1 MKKILLLIGHLLLV
15 SQVKG
20 EESWQGI
27 ERQNQLSQVKLWN
40 ENYDKSKEFTGRE
53 KVEFL
58 ALGLTNMAY
67 HKTREN
73 HSPLVEELF
82 TKIQLE
88 ILATAGHATYFRD
101 KIVHAQENLETV
113 WSDSTE
119 RGVAF
124 SLVARERMN
133 GFRTLTQMPSVE
145 TINVLGEFLFN
156 TWVPPENASQR
167 IEERL
172 QPLSER
178 AATTLMK
185 LPIANKPA
193 GLTSAIASD
202 TLEINLAVWQRWYEQ
217 VKSGTLTFSFVGD
230 PTEYDLNGP
239 APKEKLQRIAH
250 DQQRDEGRLAGHKKA
265 AAGTEL
271 AVATS
276 QIRKPFHFAG
286 ILAACSIIAIAV
298 WYFLRNYGLK
308 KNQ

>member
-1 MKKILLLIGHLLLV
+1 MISFIALLLSIFLLLNV
-15 SQVKG
+15 TCNGIHPKAIEYYKETMGQTLANPIKENVLKLG
-20 EESWQGI
+20 ADLESLSRNLEKSDTI
-27 ERQNQLSQVKLWN
+27 RYQLYKELQEVLISIPGHA
-40 ENYDKSKEFTGRE
+40 ENY
-53 KVEFL
+53 
-58 ALGLTNMAY
+58 
-67 HKTREN
+67 
-73 HSPLVEELF
+73 
-82 TKIQLE
+82 
-88 ILATAGHATYFRD
+88 RD
-101 KIVHAQENLETV
+101 KILHAQENLEQV
-113 WSDSTE
+113 WADSTE

-250 DQQRDEGRLAGHKKA
+250 DQQRDEGRLAGHTKA

-276 QIRKPFHFAG
+276 QIGKPFHFAG

-298 WYFLRNYGLK
+298 WYFLRSYGLK

>member
-1 MKKILLLIGHLLLV
+1 MINFIALLLSIFLLLNV
-15 SQVKG
+15 TCNGIHPKAIEYYKETMGQTLANPTKENVLKLG
-20 EESWQGI
+20 ADLESLSRNLEKSDTI
-27 ERQNQLSQVKLWN
+27 RYQL
-40 ENYDKSKEFTGRE
+40 YKELQE
-53 KVEFL
+53 VL
-58 ALGLTNMAY
+58 I
-67 HKTREN
+67 
-73 HSPLVEELF
+73 SIP
-82 TKIQLE
+82 
-88 ILATAGHATYFRD
+88 GHAETYRD
-101 KIVHAQENLETV
+101 KVLHAQENLEQV
-113 WSDSTE
+113 WADSTE

-217 VKSGTLTFSFVGD
+217 VKSGTLTFSFVGN

-250 DQQRDEGRLAGHKKA
+250 DQQRDSERVTGHPKVASQSGVPASSPLIRQPSTLAGIFA
-265 AAGTEL
+265 ACALL
-271 AVATS
+271 AVT
-276 QIRKPFHFAG
+276 
-286 ILAACSIIAIAV
+286 V
-298 WYFLRNYGLK
+298 WYFLNGRRLK
-308 KNQ
+308 S